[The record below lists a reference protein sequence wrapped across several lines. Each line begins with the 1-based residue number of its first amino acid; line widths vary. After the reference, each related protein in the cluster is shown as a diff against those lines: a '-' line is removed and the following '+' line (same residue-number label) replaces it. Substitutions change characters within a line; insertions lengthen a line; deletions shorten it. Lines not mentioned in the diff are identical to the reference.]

1 MNKRDTDLLDM
12 LPALEDGS
20 LMYTPISICRDMVN
34 LIPDDVFNKDA
45 KFLDIACKSG
55 RFLREIMYR
64 LMESKQMQSGSAE
77 GRDKKKYN
85 LAIESE
91 RKEYIMREQLFGLS
105 LNDTVVN
112 IARRNLYGTLDSGI
126 DNIIVL
132 KENIRKTLKEKFGDM
147 QFDVVVGNPP
157 YNNDLYLDFVTF
169 GHNLARKY
177 DCWITPAKWQAK
189 GGDKNKQFRED
200 IVPYMSKII
209 YYPCST
215 EIFDIAEVD
224 GISIFLSGHAM
235 NDNKEIINRSNKIT
249 GFNNKAFRQVG
260 NTLNN
265 VTYNIVQKMAGIQ
278 SLVPFEFK
286 SSVSHW
292 GIAAG
297 EEYGDFG
304 KGINIVSGGK
314 VIAECSLHDISKN
327 IQDVE
332 KINVVINRMAGYCY
346 FFDNDG
352 RTVGINKLYIL
363 GKNYIAPFNYS
374 CLCSFETFDEAKS
387 FVSFMY
393 SRIVR
398 FICVT
403 TLVGTNL
410 ANNEAWRCIRVP
422 EAFDHIFTDQELY
435 EKYQLTDEEISI
447 IESVIKERK

>member
-77 GRDKKKYN
+77 GRDAKKYN

-157 YNNDLYLDFVTF
+157 YNNDLHLDFVTF

>member
-64 LMESKQMQSGSAE
+64 LMESNQMQSGSAE

-112 IARRNLYGTLDSGI
+112 IARRNLYRTLDSGI

>member
-1 MNKRDTDLLDM
+1 MNKRDTDLLDI
-12 LPALEDGS
+12 LPTLEDGS

-34 LIPDDVFNKDA
+34 IIPDDVFNKDA

-77 GRDKKKYN
+77 GRDEKKYN

-91 RKEYIMREQLFGLS
+91 RKEYILREQLFGLS

-189 GGDKNKQFRED
+189 GGQENEDFRKN
-200 IVPYMSKII
+200 IVPYMSKIV

-224 GISIFLSGHAM
+224 GISVFLSGHAM
-235 NDNKEIINRSNKIT
+235 NDNKEIINRSNKIR

-297 EEYGDFG
+297 EEFGDFG

-435 EKYQLTDEEISI
+435 EKYQLTDEEISV

>member
-20 LMYTPISICRDMVN
+20 LKYTPISICRDMVN

-64 LMESKQMQSGSAE
+64 LMESNQMQSGSAE

-91 RKEYIMREQLFGLS
+91 RKEYILREQLFGLS